1 MSALARAQGWW
12 RGLDTRERTMLT
24 IMLIMLGAFVYWYGM
39 FRPLRG
45 MHASAQADYD
55 LAVWQLRAVE
65 ADAAALRMRQHRLS
79 PPLTGDALARVLLDS
94 AKSTAVD
101 VSRQRLDTQGHLGI
115 EIDRVAAPA
124 LFAWLDQVGR
134 TNGIAPVSL
143 GVFRVEGQ
151 LRAEV
156 VFDTQGP

>member
-1 MSALARAQGWW
+1 MITMARAQGWW
-12 RGLDTRERTMLT
+12 RGLDARERTMVT
-24 IMLIMLGAFVYWYGM
+24 IMLVMLVAFVYWYGM
-39 FRPLRG
+39 FHPLRG
-45 MHASAQADYD
+45 MHAAAQADYD
-55 LAVWQLRAVE
+55 RAVWQLRAVE
-65 ADAAALRMRQHRLS
+65 ADAAAIRMRQDRLS
-79 PPLTGDALARVLLDS
+79 TPPTSDALARVLLDS

-134 TNGIAPVSL
+134 THGIAPVSL
-143 GVFRVEGQ
+143 GAFRGEGH

-156 VFDTQGP
+156 VFDTQAP